1 MVRILLQSSG
11 MLPPVQHGSPLRAE
25 ATPSVRSERVVTR
38 NFLALGAG
46 EAVSRLIAFTATV
59 YIAHRLGPSLFGAIG
74 VTGAILLYFNRV
86 VDGGLE
92 LGLGVREVAAAPET
106 LDRLVPSLLTVRL
119 ALAAALAALLT
130 VVGTLWLPQPEGAL
144 LAIYGLTL
152 LPAGASTRWVHLGF
166 DRSRLIATALILG
179 QALMALLVVLLV
191 RAPGDAGWV
200 PGAQFVG
207 DSFVALVLLWW
218 FRAHGMPLAIRVD
231 WPVVRA
237 LAHRARSL
245 VGSALLGLW
254 IYSSGMIFLRIF
266 HDRSVV
272 GYFGAAYT
280 ITTFF
285 LNLGAAYGLSLL
297 PSLTRLNTNQREQQ
311 GLYHTA
317 TAQAFAA
324 SLPIAV
330 GGALLARGGM
340 QLLFGSEYAVSGTV
354 FFVLAWSIPACL
366 LRDVALAPLVARGR
380 EPAVFRVT
388 LAAAVLSLGLNLALI
403 PRYGAV
409 GAAWATLG
417 TEVARMAFAMAA
429 VRREAIRL
437 PSPARF
443 WRSLVAGA
451 GMAAVLLL
459 LPAFAPPVAVLVG
472 GASYAAGLYLL
483 GGLQVR
489 RGQLPALTV

>member
-1 MVRILLQSSG
+1 M
-11 MLPPVQHGSPLRAE
+11 PLR
-25 ATPSVRSERVVTR
+25 SDRVVSRT
-38 NFLALGAG
+38 FMALGAG
-46 EAVSRLIAFTATV
+46 EAASRLIAFTATAYV
-59 YIAHRLGPSLFGAIG
+59 ARSLGPSVFGAIG
-74 VTGAILLYFNRV
+74 VAAAIILYFNRV

-106 LDRLVPSLLTVRL
+106 LDRLVPSLLTVRM
-119 ALAAALAALLT
+119 ALAAALAALLAA
-130 VVGTLWLPQPEGAL
+130 VGTLWLPQPEGAL

-166 DRSRLIATALILG
+166 DRSRLIAIALILG
-179 QALMALLVVLLV
+179 QALMAVLVVLLV
-191 RAPGDAGWV
+191 RGPGDAGWV

-207 DSFVALVLLWW
+207 DSFVALVLLGW
-218 FRAHGMPLAIRVD
+218 FRAHGMRLAIRVD
-231 WPVVRA
+231 WTVLRA

-266 HDRSVV
+266 HDRSIV

-285 LNLGAAYGLSLL
+285 LNIGAAYGLSLL
-297 PSLTRLNTNQREQQ
+297 PSLTRLNRNREDQQ

-317 TAQAFAA
+317 MARAFAA

-330 GGALLARGGM
+330 GGALLAMPGM
-340 QLLFGSEYAVSGTV
+340 QLVFGSEYAAAGTA
-354 FFVLAWSIPACL
+354 FLVLAWCIPACL

-403 PRYGAV
+403 PRFGAV

-417 TEVARMAFAMAA
+417 TEVARMALAMAA
-429 VRREAIRL
+429 LRREEIRL

-443 WRSLVAGA
+443 WRTLIACAAMAGA
-451 GMAAVLLL
+451 LLL
-459 LPAFAPPVAVLVG
+459 LPSLAPPVAVLLG
-472 GASYAAGLYLL
+472 AASYAAVLTLL
-483 GGLQVR
+483 GGLRVR

>member
-1 MVRILLQSSG
+1 M
-11 MLPPVQHGSPLRAE
+11 
-25 ATPSVRSERVVTR
+25 
-38 NFLALGAG
+38 ALGAG
-46 EAVSRLIAFTATV
+46 EAVSRLIAFSATV
-59 YIAHRLGPSLFGAIG
+59 YIAQSLGPSLFGAIG
-74 VTGAILLYFNRV
+74 VAAAILLYFNRV

-92 LGLGVREVAAAPET
+92 LGLGVREIAAAPES

-119 ALAAALAALLT
+119 AVAAGLAALLAL
-130 VVGTLWLPQPEGAL
+130 VGTLWLPQPEGAL
-144 LAIYGLTL
+144 LAVYGLTL

-191 RAPGDAGWV
+191 RGPGDAGWV

-218 FRAHGMPLAIRVD
+218 LRTHGMRLALRVD
-231 WPVVRA
+231 WAVVRT
-237 LAHRARSL
+237 LVHRARSL

-266 HDRSVV
+266 HDRSIV

-297 PSLTRLNTNQREQQ
+297 PSLTRLNSSQRDQQ

-330 GGALLARGGM
+330 GGALLSMGGM
-340 QLLFGSEYAVSGTV
+340 QLLFGSEYAAAGTV

-366 LRDVALAPLVARGR
+366 LRDVALAPLMARGR

-403 PRYGAV
+403 PRYGAP

-417 TEVARMAFAMAA
+417 TEGARMALAMAA
-429 VRREAIRL
+429 LRREDIRL

-451 GMAAVLLL
+451 GMAGVLLL
-459 LPAFAPPVAVLVG
+459 LPALPLPAAVLVG
-472 GASYAAGLYLL
+472 AVSYAGVLSLL
-483 GGLQVR
+483 GGLRIR

>member
-1 MVRILLQSSG
+1 M
-11 MLPPVQHGSPLRAE
+11 
-25 ATPSVRSERVVTR
+25 
-38 NFLALGAG
+38 ALGAG
-46 EAVSRLIAFTATV
+46 EAVSRLIGFTATV
-59 YIAHRLGPSLFGAIG
+59 YIARSLGPSLFGAIG
-74 VTGAILLYFNRV
+74 VAGAVILYFNRV
-86 VDGGLE
+86 VDAGLE
-92 LGLGVREVAAAPET
+92 LGLGVREIAAAPES

-119 ALAAALAALLT
+119 ALAGCLVVLLG
-130 VVGTLWLPQPEGAL
+130 VVGTRWLPQPEGAL

-166 DRSRLIATALILG
+166 GRSRLIATALILG
-179 QALMALLVVLLV
+179 QALTAILVVVLV
-191 RAPGDAGWV
+191 RGPGDAGWV

-207 DSFVALVLLWW
+207 DALVALLLLGWLST
-218 FRAHGMPLAIRVD
+218 HGMRLAIRVD
-231 WPVVRA
+231 WSVVRA
-237 LAHRARSL
+237 LAHRAGSL
-245 VGSALLGLW
+245 VGSGLLGLW
-254 IYSSGMIFLRIF
+254 IYGSGMIFLRIF

-297 PSLTRLNTNQREQQ
+297 PSLTRLNANREEQQ

-324 SLPIAV
+324 GLPIAV
-330 GGALLARGGM
+330 GGALLAMGGM
-340 QLLFGSEYAVSGTV
+340 QLLFGSEYAAAGTA
-354 FFVLAWSIPACL
+354 FLVLAWCIPACL
-366 LRDVALAPLVARGR
+366 LRDVALAPLMARGR
-380 EPAVFRVT
+380 ESAVFRVT

-417 TEVARMAFAMAA
+417 TEVARMALAMLAL
-429 VRREAIRL
+429 RRVEIRL
-437 PSPARF
+437 PAPARF

-451 GMAAVLLL
+451 GMTGVLLL
-459 LPAFAPPVAVLVG
+459 LPSLAPPVAVMVG
-472 GASYAAGLYLL
+472 AACYGAALWLL
-483 GGLQVR
+483 GGLRIR

>member
-1 MVRILLQSSG
+1 MVRILLQCRG
-11 MLPPVQHGSPLRAE
+11 MLPPVQHGSPLPAD
-25 ATPSVRSERVVTR
+25 AAPPVRSERVVTR
-38 NFLALGAG
+38 NFMALGAG

-74 VTGAILLYFNRV
+74 VTGAVLLYFNRV

-92 LGLGVREVAAAPET
+92 LGLGVREIAAAPET
-106 LDRLVPSLLTVRL
+106 LDRLVPSLLTFRL
-119 ALAAALAALLT
+119 ALAAGLAALLM

-179 QALMALLVVLLV
+179 QALMVLLVVLLV

-207 DSFVALVLLWW
+207 DSFVALMLLGW

-231 WPVVRA
+231 WTVVRG

-297 PSLTRLNTNQREQQ
+297 PSLTRLNTDQRGQQ

-324 SLPIAV
+324 SLPLAV
-330 GGALLARGGM
+330 GGALLAMGGM
-340 QLLFGSEYAVSGTV
+340 QLLFGSEYAASGTV
-354 FFVLAWSIPACL
+354 FFVLAWCIPACL

-380 EPAVFRVT
+380 EPVVFRVT

-403 PRYGAV
+403 PRYGAI

-417 TEVARMAFAMAA
+417 TEVARMALAMAA
-429 VRREAIRL
+429 VRREDIRL

-443 WRSLVAGA
+443 WRTVAASA
-451 GMAAVLLL
+451 GMAGVLLV
-459 LPAFAPPVAVLVG
+459 LPAVAAPVAVMVG
-472 GASYAAGLYLL
+472 GAAYAAGLYLV
-483 GGLQVR
+483 GGLQLR
-489 RGQLPALTV
+489 RGQRPALTV

>member
-1 MVRILLQSSG
+1 M
-11 MLPPVQHGSPLRAE
+11 
-25 ATPSVRSERVVTR
+25 
-38 NFLALGAG
+38 ALGAG
-46 EAVSRLIAFTATV
+46 EAVSRLIAFSATV
-59 YIAHRLGPSLFGAIG
+59 YIAQSLGPSLFGAIG
-74 VTGAILLYFNRV
+74 VAAAILLYFNRV

-92 LGLGVREVAAAPET
+92 LGLGVREIAAAPES

-119 ALAAALAALLT
+119 AVAAGLAALLAL
-130 VVGTLWLPQPEGAL
+130 VGTLWLPQPEGAL
-144 LAIYGLTL
+144 LAVYGLTL

-191 RAPGDAGWV
+191 RGPGDAGWV

-218 FRAHGMPLAIRVD
+218 LRTHGMRLALRVD
-231 WPVVRA
+231 WAVVRT
-237 LAHRARSL
+237 LVHRARSL

-266 HDRSVV
+266 HDRSIV

-297 PSLTRLNTNQREQQ
+297 PSLTRLNSSQRDQQ

-330 GGALLARGGM
+330 GGALLSMGGM
-340 QLLFGSEYAVSGTV
+340 QLLFGSEYAAAGTV

-366 LRDVALAPLVARGR
+366 LRDVALAPLMARGR

-403 PRYGAV
+403 PRYGAP

-417 TEVARMAFAMAA
+417 TEGARMALAMAA
-429 VRREAIRL
+429 LRRENIRL

-451 GMAAVLLL
+451 GMAGVLLL
-459 LPAFAPPVAVLVG
+459 LPALPLPVAVLVG
-472 GASYAAGLYLL
+472 AVSYAGVLSLL
-483 GGLQVR
+483 GGLRIR

>member
-1 MVRILLQSSG
+1 
-11 MLPPVQHGSPLRAE
+11 MLPPVHRDPGAE
-25 ATPSVRSERVVTR
+25 AAPPLRSERVVAR
-38 NFLALGAG
+38 NFMALGAG
-46 EAVSRLIAFTATV
+46 EAASRLIAFIATV

-74 VTGAILLYFNRV
+74 VAAAVLLYFNRV
-86 VDGGLE
+86 VDAGLE
-92 LGLGVREVAAAPET
+92 LGLGVREIAAAPES

-119 ALAAALAALLT
+119 AMAAALVALLIL
-130 VVGTLWLPQPEGAL
+130 VGTLWLPQPEGAL
-144 LAIYGLTL
+144 LAVYGLTL

-166 DRSRLIATALILG
+166 DRSRLIAIALTLG
-179 QALMALLVVLLV
+179 QTLMALLVVLLV
-191 RAPGDAGWV
+191 QGPEDARWV

-207 DSFVALVLLWW
+207 DSFVALSLLWW
-218 FRAHGMPLAIRVD
+218 FRAHGMRLAIRVD
-231 WPVVRA
+231 WTVVGA
-237 LAHRARSL
+237 LVHRAGSL

-266 HDRSVV
+266 HDRSIV

-297 PSLTRLNTNQREQQ
+297 PSLTRLNTNRVEQQ

-330 GGALLARGGM
+330 GGALLAMQGM
-340 QLLFGSEYAVSGTV
+340 PLVFGSAYAAAGSV
-354 FFVLAWSIPACL
+354 FFVLAWCIPACL

-380 EPAVFRVT
+380 ESAVFRVT
-388 LAAAVLSLGLNLALI
+388 LASAVLSLGLNLALI

-409 GAAWATLG
+409 GAAWATLT
-417 TEVARMAFAMAA
+417 TEIVRMALAMAA
-429 VRREAIRL
+429 LRGEAIRL
-437 PSPARF
+437 PDPVRF
-443 WRSLVAGA
+443 WRSLVACGA
-451 GMAAVLLL
+451 MAGALLL
-459 LPAFAPPVAVLVG
+459 LPSFAPPVAVMVGAASYAGALYLVG
-472 GASYAAGLYLL
+472 GLR
-483 GGLQVR
+483 VR